1 MTNQRMMPIGT
12 PVVVNIQG
20 SLVRGL
26 VYNYYTVRDIT
37 DYAIQIQEDFVI
49 GEIQVFSGAT
59 VRAPQQLVTKK
70 GI

>member
-26 VYNYYTVRDIT
+26 VYNHYTVGDIA

-49 GEIQVFSGAT
+49 GEIKVFSGVT
-59 VRAPQQLVTKK
+59 VRVHKQLVSKK
-70 GI
+70 VI

>member
-1 MTNQRMMPIGT
+1 MMPIGT

-26 VYNYYTVRDIT
+26 VYNHYTVRDIT

-49 GEIQVFSGAT
+49 GEIKVFRGAT
-59 VRAPQQLVTKK
+59 VRAPLQLVTKK
-70 GI
+70 VI

>member
-26 VYNYYTVRDIT
+26 VYNYYTVKDIT

-59 VRAPQQLVTKK
+59 IRVPRQLVTKK